1 MTQLLNSQMSDD
13 ARRGRF
19 FLNLLLGKPA
29 DRFDEVVQR
38 AIQLNVR
45 AGALVSACQ
54 TPSEAQQILIAR
66 LETSMAVQVVSD
78 HVKHY
83 PLLERATLRPHAFTP
98 FHDVSGSMS
107 SELGQDAVYHQAKS
121 FVDTAER
128 TIDEAEKMLR
138 EAGRLP
144 QEDSVEFFTKPMAEG
159 GSTTMSDAFLKV
171 FESLGSGL
179 SHKGAVQFVITD
191 GDPQELVRTA

>member
-1 MTQLLNSQMSDD
+1 MTHLSNSQMSDD

-29 DRFDEVVQR
+29 DRFDTVVQE
-38 AIQLNVR
+38 AIQLNIRCGHLIAV
-45 AGALVSACQ
+45 CQ
-54 TPSEAQQILIAR
+54 SPSEAQQLLVAR

-98 FHDVSGSMS
+98 FQEMSGSMG
-107 SELGQDAVYHQAKS
+107 SELGQDAVYHQASS
-121 FVDTAER
+121 FVQSATQIIDAAE
-128 TIDEAEKMLR
+128 AALK

-144 QEDSVEFFTKPMAEG
+144 EVPEFFNLPAGEG
-159 GSTTMSDAFLKV
+159 GSTTMPDAFAKV

-179 SHKGAVQFVITD
+179 SHKTAVQFVITD
-191 GDPQELVRTA
+191 GEPARQV

>member
-1 MTQLLNSQMSDD
+1 MTQLTNSQMSDD

-19 FLNLLLGKPA
+19 FLNLLLGNPA

-38 AIQLNVR
+38 AIRLNIR
-45 AGALVSACQ
+45 SASLIALCQ
-54 TPSEAQQILIAR
+54 TPSEAQQILAAR
-66 LETSMAVQVVSD
+66 LETSMAVQIISD

-98 FHDVSGSMS
+98 FHEVSGSMG
-107 SELGQDAVYHQAKS
+107 SELGQDAVYHQAVS
-121 FVDTAER
+121 FIDAAER
-128 TIDEAEKMLR
+128 TIEAREAEMQ

-144 QEDSVEFFTKPMAEG
+144 KAPDFFSLPAGEG

-171 FESLGSGL
+171 FEDLGKGM
-179 SHKGAVQFVITD
+179 SHRGAVQFVITD
-191 GDPQELVRTA
+191 GEPTRA